1 MSRKS
6 SDVIKEAN
14 KMFKEGYVY
23 VYGYKG
29 TKVTEKGVRSL
40 ASAYPNVFTSSILK
54 KALTKVGKIGIDCSG
69 FVNKAAGTNL
79 GGSTSIKDS
88 FPTKYKISKTSHIV
102 DGMGIWVNGHIALIH
117 VDKDGKAEIWE
128 AKGTMYDLTKT
139 SWKDRASHFTYYGKI
154 AGVDYQGANVYGIGK
169 VIGVKTQTKA
179 KLYKKKDTKAGK
191 IKTLDNGTIV
201 SIIKDEGNGWS
212 KVWHNGKV
220 GYMKNTALKYV
231 GLSKY
236 KTTKL
241 NHDAYARKS
250 NSKTS
255 KKIKLFKKGTTV
267 KIICKRKYWSNVVVD
282 GLNCWVATKWL

>member
-102 DGMGIWVNGHIALIH
+102 DKSYGFVMPRVRS
-117 VDKDGKAEIWE
+117 VDI
-128 AKGTMYDLTKT
+128 
-139 SWKDRASHFTYYGKI
+139 
-154 AGVDYQGANVYGIGK
+154 DYK
-169 VIGVKTQTKA
+169 E
-179 KLYKKKDTKAGK
+179 DF
-191 IKTLDNGTIV
+191 D
-201 SIIKDEGNGWS
+201 
-212 KVWHNGKV
+212 
-220 GYMKNTALKYV
+220 YV
-231 GLSKY
+231 EFLMS
-236 KTTKL
+236 
-241 NHDAYARKS
+241 R
-250 NSKTS
+250 
-255 KKIKLFKKGTTV
+255 
-267 KIICKRKYWSNVVVD
+267 R
-282 GLNCWVATKWL
+282 